1 MSSGKL
7 NLNNHFKNGEID
19 LSLSEIKEVPVKD
32 LAQFKKANS
41 IDLSNNKISNIG
53 KNFPVQ
59 LTHIVKLNLSKNLLK
74 SLPDNFGELINLKH
88 LDLYSNKIQTFPLS
102 FGNLKKLEWLDVKGN
117 PLIPKVAQITGP
129 CSNKKEC
136 ESAAKNTVKTYA
148 VMLKD
153 VENEK
158 KALLAEQKKK
168 DKEEKAAAQQ
178 TKQEDKSKKN
188 KNKENN
194 KNAANGNANAPSP
207 KTEKSKQKN
216 QLQQNGKQQ
225 SGVQDKKPK
234 QKQTKQDNKKQAVVQ
249 SRSLVGKIFGFFSA
263 LFKLFFISTVVSLGA
278 IFVLSLL
285 DEEKFKLVMAHI
297 QGASQNY
304 LSRDLHNSII
314 KHTLNYGKNVKQVG
328 TYIMKSMSDFYTYL
342 TTDENLLG
350 YKKQVEE
357 YIHVTYIRLNQLVD
371 SYVNSAPSS
380 SSTST

>member
-32 LAQFKKANS
+32 LALFKKANS
-41 IDLSNNKISNIG
+41 IDLSNNKIANIG

-88 LDLYSNKIQTFPLS
+88 LDLYNNKIQTFPLS
-102 FGNLKKLEWLDVKGN
+102 FGSLKKLEWLDVKGN

-168 DKEEKAAAQQ
+168 EKDEKAAAQQ
-178 TKQEDKSKKN
+178 TKQDDKSNKKN
-188 KNKENN
+188 KTKKTTRMLPTAMQMLPLPRLTNRNRKINPNRMANNSQEYKTRNPSKNKPN
-194 KNAANGNANAPSP
+194 KTIRSKLWSNLGPWS
-207 KTEKSKQKN
+207 EKS
-216 QLQQNGKQQ
+216 LA
-225 SGVQDKKPK
+225 S
-234 QKQTKQDNKKQAVVQ
+234 
-249 SRSLVGKIFGFFSA
+249 SLVFSRCSS
-263 LFKLFFISTVVSLGA
+263 F
-278 IFVLSLL
+278 LL
-285 DEEKFKLVMAHI
+285 
-297 QGASQNY
+297 
-304 LSRDLHNSII
+304 
-314 KHTLNYGKNVKQVG
+314 
-328 TYIMKSMSDFYTYL
+328 
-342 TTDENLLG
+342 
-350 YKKQVEE
+350 
-357 YIHVTYIRLNQLVD
+357 
-371 SYVNSAPSS
+371 
-380 SSTST
+380 